1 MSIHLFHHPSPFP
14 SSGGFSALPIV
25 KGEEGCKIERL
36 CVLSKASF
44 PAVDEM
50 AQRLDELEASI
61 KAGVDTSE
69 GN

>member
-1 MSIHLFHHPSPFP
+1 MY
-14 SSGGFSALPIV
+14 A
-25 KGEEGCKIERL
+25 
-36 CVLSKASF
+36 KASF